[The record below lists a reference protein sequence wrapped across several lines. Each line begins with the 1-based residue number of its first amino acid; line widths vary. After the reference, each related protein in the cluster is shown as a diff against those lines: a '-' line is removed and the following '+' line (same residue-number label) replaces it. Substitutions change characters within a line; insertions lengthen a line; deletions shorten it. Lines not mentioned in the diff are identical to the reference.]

1 MQKNFQ
7 NTCLGESTEKYITFK
22 VPIEKEFTRTD
33 KNGEKITKTI
43 DYNLLIV
50 QELWQTHY

>member
-22 VPIEKEFTRTD
+22 GPIEKEFTRTD